1 MTTSTETQNLPSNVP
16 PERVVDFDMFAPGDI
31 SNGLQAAW
39 AGLQDNGHGL
49 VWTPRNGGH
58 WIAVRGNLIKE
69 VFENHETF
77 SSKCPFLPKEA
88 GEQYSFIPTSLDPP
102 EHRPYRKVL
111 NAAVGP
117 GSIRRIEGE
126 IEGIA
131 AGLIESIVAEGK
143 CDFTKAFA
151 EIFPVEVFLRLVDLP
166 SSDSARLKYI
176 ADQMTRPDGTMTMTE
191 ATNLFFDYLGPV
203 IDERRENPGPDAISA
218 VVTSTVE
225 GRPLTQDECLRI
237 CGLLLLA
244 GLDTVVNF
252 LSFMMQHLAE
262 NPSDRQTLVDN
273 PELIDN
279 AAEELLRRY
288 GLVADAR
295 IINGDSEMDGATL
308 LDGDMVA
315 VPTMLFGLDPQV
327 TGCPMDVDLRRKD
340 PEHFTFGHGV
350 HHCAGSYLARK
361 EITTTLKEWLARIPD
376 FEIVPGEKIEHRSGI
391 VGAVV
396 SLPLQW

>member
-1 MTTSTETQNLPSNVP
+1 MTTSIDIDQLPDNVSAD
-16 PERVVDFDMFAPGDI
+16 RVVDFDMFAPAEIG
-31 SNGLQAAW
+31 SGLQEAW
-39 AGLQDNGHGL
+39 AELQRSEYGL
-49 VWTPRNGGH
+49 VWTPHNGGH
-58 WIAVRGNLIKE
+58 WIATRGQLLKE
-69 VFENHETF
+69 VFENHASF

-111 NAAVGP
+111 NTAVGP
-117 GSIRRIEGE
+117 GSIRRIEGD
-126 IEGIA
+126 IDKIA
-131 AGLIESIVAEGK
+131 ADLIDGLVAEGK

-166 SSDSARLKYI
+166 SSDSAHLKYI
-176 ADQMTRPDGTMTMTE
+176 ADQMTRPDGSMTMAE
-191 ATNLFFDYLGPV
+191 ATDLFFDYLGPI
-203 IDERRENPGPDAISA
+203 IDERRANPGPDAISA
-218 VVTSTVE
+218 VVQSTVD
-225 GRPLTQDECLRI
+225 GNPLTQDECLRI

-262 NPSDRQTLVDN
+262 NPADRKKLVDH
-273 PELIDN
+273 PDLVDN

-295 IINGDSEMDGATL
+295 IVNGDTEMDGATL
-308 LDGDMVA
+308 LDGDMIA

-327 TGCPMDVDLRRKD
+327 ATCPMDVDLNRKD

-350 HHCAGSYLARK
+350 HHCAGSYLARY
-361 EITTTLKEWLARIPD
+361 EIRTTLKEWLARIPE
-376 FEIVPGEKIEHRSGI
+376 FEVVPNEKIRHQSGI

-396 SLPLQW
+396 GLPLQW

>member
-1 MTTSTETQNLPSNVP
+1 MTTSIDIENLPSNVP
-16 PERVVDFDMFAPGDI
+16 ADRVVDFDMFAPADI
-31 SNGLQAAW
+31 GSGLQAAW
-39 AGLQDNGHGL
+39 AGLQQSEHGL

-58 WIAVRGNLIKE
+58 WIAVRGQLLKE

-111 NAAVGP
+111 NNAVGP
-117 GSIRRIEGE
+117 GSIRRIEGD
-126 IEGIA
+126 IEQIA
-131 AGLIESIVAEGK
+131 ADLIDSLVADGK

-176 ADQMTRPDGTMTMTE
+176 ADQMTRPDGTMTMSE
-191 ATNLFFDYLGPV
+191 ATNLFFDYLEP
-203 IDERRENPGPDAISA
+203 IINERRANPGPDAISA
-218 VVTSTVE
+218 VVQSSVN
-225 GRPLTQDECLRI
+225 GLPLTQDECLRI

-262 NPSDRQTLVDN
+262 NPSDRKKLVDN
-273 PELIDN
+273 PDLIDN

-295 IINGDSEMDGATL
+295 IVNGNSEMDGATL
-308 LDGDMVA
+308 LDGDMIA

-327 TGCPMDVDLRRKD
+327 ARCPMDVDLNRKD

-350 HHCAGSYLARK
+350 HHCAGSYLARY
-361 EITTTLKEWLARIPD
+361 EIRTTLKEWLARIPD
-376 FEIVPGEKIEHRSGI
+376 FEVVPGENVRHQSGI

-396 SLPLQW
+396 GLPLQW

>member
-1 MTTSTETQNLPSNVP
+1 MTTSIDIDNLPANVTAD
-16 PERVVDFDMFAPGDI
+16 RVVDFDMFAPAEIG
-31 SNGLQAAW
+31 NGLQEAW
-39 AGLQDNGHGL
+39 AGLQRNGNGL

-58 WIAVRGNLIKE
+58 WIATRGHLLKE
-69 VFENHETF
+69 VFENHESF

-111 NAAVGP
+111 NTAVGP
-117 GSIRRIEGE
+117 GSIRRIEGD
-126 IEGIA
+126 IEKIA
-131 AGLIESIVAEGK
+131 ADLIDGLVAEGK

-166 SSDSARLKYI
+166 SSDSAHLKYI

-191 ATNLFFDYLGPV
+191 ATNLFFDYLGPI
-203 IDERRENPGPDAISA
+203 IDERRANPGPDAISA
-218 VVTSTVE
+218 VVQSTVN
-225 GRPLTQDECLRI
+225 GNPLTQDECLRI

-262 NPSDRQTLVDN
+262 NPSDRQKLVNN
-273 PELIDN
+273 PDLIDN

-295 IINGDSEMDGATL
+295 IVNGDTEMDGVTL
-308 LDGDMVA
+308 LDGDMIA

-327 TGCPMDVDLRRKD
+327 AKCPMDVDLNRKD

-350 HHCAGSYLARK
+350 HHCAGSYLARY
-361 EITTTLKEWLARIPD
+361 EIRTTLKEWLARIPE
-376 FEIVPGEKIEHRSGI
+376 FEIAPDEKVKHQSGI

-396 SLPLQW
+396 GLPLQW